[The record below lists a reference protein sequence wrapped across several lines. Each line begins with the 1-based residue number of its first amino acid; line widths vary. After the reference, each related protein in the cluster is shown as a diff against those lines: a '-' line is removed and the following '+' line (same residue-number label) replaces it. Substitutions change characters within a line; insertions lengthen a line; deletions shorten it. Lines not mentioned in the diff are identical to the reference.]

1 MKTANLTLYIKGL
14 EKIGN
19 NDERFTTSFSSNG
32 SSDNEEPKNLN
43 QIIDVIQNDLIDTII
58 IDPLRVSGKS
68 LGIILNV
75 LSQRNY
81 QLKKAES
88 KQIKSD
94 RTLIDTTLDNPSA
107 LFDHKIK
114 LGNQDE
120 QFFSDVWDHHPT

>member
-19 NDERFTTSFSSNG
+19 NEERFTTSFSSNG
-32 SSDNEEPKNLN
+32 SLDNEEPKNLN

-120 QFFSDVWDHHPT
+120 QFF

>member
-1 MKTANLTLYIKGL
+1 MKTENLTLYIKGL

-19 NDERFTTSFSSNG
+19 NQERFTASFSPIG
-32 SSDNEEPKNLN
+32 SSDHEDPKNLN
-43 QIIDVIQNDLIDTII
+43 QVIDVIQNDLIDAII

-94 RTLIDTTLDNPSA
+94 RTLIDATLDNPSV

-120 QFFSDVWDHHPT
+120 QFF

>member
-1 MKTANLTLYIKGL
+1 MKTENLTLYIKGL

-19 NDERFTTSFSSNG
+19 NEERFTASFSPIG
-32 SSDNEEPKNLN
+32 SSDHGDPKNLN
-43 QIIDVIQNDLIDTII
+43 QVIDVIQNDLIDTII

-81 QLKKAES
+81 QLKKVES

-94 RTLIDTTLDNPSA
+94 RTLIDATLDNPSA

-114 LGNQDE
+114 LGNQDK
-120 QFFSDVWDHHPT
+120 QFF